1 MPSQPK
7 AQTTLPTTTTTTSPT
22 FQKLSAKASA
32 GMAYNKI
39 VIYKNEDGNFFA
51 VEFKTP
57 KLYLCKYEIRQNLR
71 PANFFKDSLM
81 KSAHMNMA
89 FKHFFADFQ

>member
-57 KLYLCKYEIRQNLR
+57 KLYLNMKFDKICALR
-71 PANFFKDSLM
+71 NFLKT
-81 KSAHMNMA
+81 A
-89 FKHFFADFQ
+89 